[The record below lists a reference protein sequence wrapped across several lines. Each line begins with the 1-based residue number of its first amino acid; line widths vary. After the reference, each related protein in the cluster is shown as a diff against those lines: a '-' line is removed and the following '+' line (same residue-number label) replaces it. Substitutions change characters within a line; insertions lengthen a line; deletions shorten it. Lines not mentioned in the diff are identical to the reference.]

1 MVELILHKAHSL
13 FTRLHYR
20 WALKRVVCVCVCS
33 LLTGRKI
40 PITLCQTEESKEK
53 GQGGIY

>member
-20 WALKRVVCVCVCS
+20 WALKRVVCVCVFFTYWQKDS
-33 LLTGRKI
+33 
-40 PITLCQTEESKEK
+40 
-53 GQGGIY
+53 